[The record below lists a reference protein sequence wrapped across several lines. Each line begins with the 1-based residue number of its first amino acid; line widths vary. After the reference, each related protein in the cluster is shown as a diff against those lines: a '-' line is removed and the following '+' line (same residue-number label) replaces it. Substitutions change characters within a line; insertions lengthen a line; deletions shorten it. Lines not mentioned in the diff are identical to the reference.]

1 MINLMVPLIFYVF
14 ASLLVLSATMV
25 IVSKQPVY
33 SVLYLVF
40 SFFCSAVLWL
50 LIQAEFLALVL
61 LFVYVGAVMTLFLF
75 VVMMLNLDLSKM
87 REQFVRYLPIG
98 ILVLLAFVGVMV
110 FLVLPQGQLTSQAA
124 AGTELANTAL
134 SNTALIGQLLY
145 TEHLYAFEI
154 AGLILLV
161 AMVAAISLAFHGRK
175 PGTKTQKIA
184 EQHRAKKSTRLRLV
198 NLKEE

>member
-1 MINLMVPLIFYVF
+1 
-14 ASLLVLSATMV
+14 
-25 IVSKQPVY
+25 
-33 SVLYLVF
+33 
-40 SFFCSAVLWL
+40 
-50 LIQAEFLALVL
+50 
-61 LFVYVGAVMTLFLF
+61 
-75 VVMMLNLDLSKM
+75 M

-110 FLVLPQGQLTSQAA
+110 FLVLPQGQIMSQPVTGA
-124 AGTELANTAL
+124 ELA
-134 SNTALIGQLLY
+134 NTALIGQLLY

>member
-1 MINLMVPLIFYVF
+1 MINFMVPLIFYFF

-110 FLVLPQGQLTSQAA
+110 FLVLPQGQVMTQNISQA
-124 AGTELANTAL
+124 GSEL

-145 TEHLYAFEI
+145 TEHLYPFEI

-175 PGTKTQKIA
+175 PGTKTQKIT
-184 EQHRAKKSTRLRLV
+184 EQHQATKSSRLRLV
-198 NLKEE
+198 NLKEEQS

>member
-1 MINLMVPLIFYVF
+1 MVPLIFYFF

-110 FLVLPQGQLTSQAA
+110 FLVLPQGQVMTQNISQA
-124 AGTELANTAL
+124 GSEL

-145 TEHLYAFEI
+145 TEHLYPFEI

-175 PGTKTQKIA
+175 PGTKTQKIT
-184 EQHRAKKSTRLRLV
+184 EQHQATKSSRLRLV
-198 NLKEE
+198 NLKEEQS

>member
-1 MINLMVPLIFYVF
+1 MMNLIVPLIFYFF
-14 ASLLVLSATMV
+14 ATLLVLSAAMV
-25 IVSKQPVY
+25 IISKQPVY
-33 SVLYLVF
+33 SILYLVF
-40 SFFCSAVLWL
+40 CFFCSAVLWL
-50 LIQAEFLALVL
+50 LIEAEFLALVL

-110 FLVLPQGQLTSQAA
+110 FLVLPQGQITSQPVTGA
-124 AGTELANTAL
+124 ELA
-134 SNTALIGQLLY
+134 NTALIGQLLY